1 MSRKRILLV
10 EDDQGIAEVE
20 SDYLT
25 ANGFVVDIAY
35 DGNQGCEKALQGDY
49 DLLLL
54 DIMLP
59 GKDGFA
65 ICREVRAVKD
75 TPILMVSAKRE
86 DIDKIRGLGLGA
98 DDYIVK
104 PFSPNELVARVK
116 AHIARYER
124 LTGGRNTGDA
134 MIFGDLE
141 IRRQE
146 RRVFLAGREISLKN
160 REFDLLLFLAENPGL
175 VFSKDSLFERIWG
188 LEAMGDTATVTVHI
202 NRIREK
208 IEPKPSE
215 PRYVDKA
222 LQTGNTNFAL
232 LVSKHFSEPFK
243 DSNGYGES
251 IARLSNMLGGGVLVQ
266 RFGDL
271 VRGRRST
278 QKRMDEGFVTPT
290 LAAAPGDLSLVLP
303 KRILDGIIEMIY
315 ALDKIAP
322 GTANDDTLLY
332 GVEVKFYNM
341 EVELDDNL
349 ECRYK
354 GLYIIGDGSGVT
366 HSLSHASA
374 SGVFVARKILA
385 DM

>member
-20 SDYLT
+20 SDYLI

-65 ICREVRAVKD
+65 ICREVRAVKE

-188 LEAMGDTATVTVHI
+188 MEAMGDTATVTVHI

-215 PRYVDKA
+215 PRYVETVWGA
-222 LQTGNTNFAL
+222 GYRFRGN
-232 LVSKHFSEPFK
+232 
-243 DSNGYGES
+243 
-251 IARLSNMLGGGVLVQ
+251 
-266 RFGDL
+266 
-271 VRGRRST
+271 
-278 QKRMDEGFVTPT
+278 
-290 LAAAPGDLSLVLP
+290 
-303 KRILDGIIEMIY
+303 
-315 ALDKIAP
+315 
-322 GTANDDTLLY
+322 
-332 GVEVKFYNM
+332 
-341 EVELDDNL
+341 
-349 ECRYK
+349 
-354 GLYIIGDGSGVT
+354 
-366 HSLSHASA
+366 
-374 SGVFVARKILA
+374 
-385 DM
+385 